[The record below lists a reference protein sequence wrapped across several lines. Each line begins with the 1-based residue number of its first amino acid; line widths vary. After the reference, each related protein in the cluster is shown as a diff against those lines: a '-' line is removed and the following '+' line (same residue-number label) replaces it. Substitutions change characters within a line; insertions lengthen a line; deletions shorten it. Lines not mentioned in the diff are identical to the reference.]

1 MAKLGMPSVN
11 IAFEEAGIEAIERS
25 KRGIVALILEE
36 PQDTITKLLTDHT
49 GTDNSTIKAIT
60 NPFVIF
66 TTDDIPSELTDNNKD
81 YIKKCLMICTHY
93 PGHINL
99 NIKLNAWM
107 LSYIL
112 RETSISF
119 FPESVRYY
127 NSRYISLRP
136 VKIHQRKQIHLR
148 SHNTSHSSFFQKSFP

>member
-1 MAKLGMPSVN
+1 MQADKKRQIREL
-11 IAFEEAGIEAIERS
+11 S
-25 KRGIVALILEE
+25 KRVTRKKDISY
-36 PQDTITKLLTDHT
+36 TRHSFRFTKRNQLSPIRL
-49 GTDNSTIKAIT
+49 GEWRNDNVLS
-60 NPFVIF
+60 F
-66 TTDDIPSELTDNNKD
+66 L
-81 YIKKCLMICTHY
+81 ICTHY

-136 VKIHQRKQIHLR
+136 VKIHQRKQSHLR